1 MGLKAGIHI
10 LQQTGKGVANY
21 VDDVVRLV
29 TNSGDDAAK
38 TIVAKADDA
47 SSIFGRKA
55 NEATEVFTQNTDDF
69 IRAGKTTVTTQAP
82 QASAVASHSV
92 DEAGNVVL
100 KEHGLSEIMKETVHT
115 PTPIGQTPVH
125 SPIRQSLPEHY
136 VEFEGQFFEYPT
148 MTSWDLKL
156 QKMVTTKAT
165 HYKITQ
171 AKDGINYQIKFYS
184 DTGYLIGT
192 KKCLRASK
200 MSKQEMEQIIEELK
214 KRPKGQNPTSTTPVE
229 TWVEKTIKGL
239 AEPKGATSRRIILDE
254 DGNTI
259 VRFLDNK
266 DSLIRKVKIDP
277 NGQVLEYTNF
287 RTVLSNQGISNANLT
302 NLGICSYFKGE
313 MEPDAISYVEEM
325 STYMRVR
332 EQSRYI
338 LDSDGNVTRSIQT
351 RRFAPHIKGKIGETP
366 TIVTIDTRSMSD
378 GRFVEEVILT
388 RGDKRF
394 SHSFWFDQKTGS
406 VLQMDGWCKGLTKEE
421 LELIKSDPYL
431 ASRYV
436 GDGLDF
442 VRIEKFNAFKTQ
454 GLRDK
459 QTPLTFN
466 VPNNPNEMGHYYHYG
481 SARHINMTPAT
492 TVNGLRGRVVN
503 TLHHEPRHGYQHQM
517 VDDLDAD
524 LLSGEERVQAETFAE
539 NFRNYKTVEKHGH
552 EAYCSQP
559 VEVDARHYGEIAQ
572 RQFEDFGEKIDKI
585 FFDI

>member
-1 MGLKAGIHI
+1 MGLKAGLHL
-10 LQQTGKGVANY
+10 LQNVIKNYTDDAARLATQSGDNVARAVATKTDDAISVFGKKA
-21 VDDVVRLV
+21 DDVV
-29 TNSGDDAAK
+29 G
-38 TIVAKADDA
+38 
-47 SSIFGRKA
+47 
-55 NEATEVFTQNTDDF
+55 VFDQNIDDF
-69 IRAGKTTVTTQAP
+69 VKTGKATATP
-82 QASAVASHSV
+82 QLSHASAIASHSV

-100 KEHGLSEIMKETVHT
+100 KEHGFSEIMKETVHT

-165 HYKITQ
+165 HYEITQ

-229 TWVEKTIKGL
+229 TWVEKTIKSL
-239 AEPKGATSRRIILDE
+239 AEPKGAASRRIILDE

-259 VRFLDNK
+259 VRFLDDK

-277 NGQVLEYTNF
+277 NGRVLEYTNF
-287 RTVLSNQGISNANLT
+287 RTMFSNQGISNANLT
-302 NLGICSYFKGE
+302 RRGLSSYFKGE
-313 MEPDAISYVEEM
+313 MEPDAIPYVEEM

-338 LDSDGNVTRSIQT
+338 LDFDGNVTRSIQT
-351 RRFAPHIKGKIGETP
+351 RRFTPHIKGKIGETP
-366 TIVTIDTRSMSD
+366 TIVEIDTRSMSD
-378 GRFVEEVILT
+378 GRFVEDVILT

-394 SHSFWFDQKTGS
+394 SRSFWFDQKTGS
-406 VLQMDGWCKGLTKEE
+406 VLHTDGWCKGLTKEE

-431 ASRYV
+431 ASRYI

-442 VRIEKFNAFKTQ
+442 VRTEKFNAFKTQ

-466 VPNNPNEMGHYYHYG
+466 VPDNPNEMGHYWHYG
-481 SARHINMTPAT
+481 LARHINITPAT
-492 TVNGLRGRVVN
+492 AVNGLRGRVVN
-503 TLHHEPRHGYQHQM
+503 TLHHEPRHGFQFQM
-517 VDDLDAD
+517 VDDLNAD
-524 LLSGEERVQAETFAE
+524 LLQNGERVQAEIFAE
-539 NFRNYKTVEKHGH
+539 NFRNYKKPEIHGH
-552 EAYCSQP
+552 EAYSSQP

-572 RQFEDFGEKIDKI
+572 RQFEEIGEKIDRI